1 MVRVYRATSGDY
13 ATGREQLDSA
23 RDSAYRLRY
32 IAMRGDVISHKYK
45 EARSLQ
51 IMPRAA
57 NSQSVSR
64 SGTMIVNLVSQV
76 FNFALIKKRG

>member
-32 IAMRGDVISHKYK
+32 IAMRGDVIFHSNIAEH
-45 EARSLQ
+45 SDFTL
-51 IMPRAA
+51 PRAA
-57 NSQSVSR
+57 NSEDLRQGR
-64 SGTMIVNLVSQV
+64 NLIIFLLS
-76 FNFALIKKRG
+76 